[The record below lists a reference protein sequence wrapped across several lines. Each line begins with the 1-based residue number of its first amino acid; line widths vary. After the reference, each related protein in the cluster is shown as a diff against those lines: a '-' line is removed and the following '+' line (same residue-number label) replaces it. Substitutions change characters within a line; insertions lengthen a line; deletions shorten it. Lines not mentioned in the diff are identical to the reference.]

1 MNEKLKNFVI
11 KYRLEFFNLFRL
23 EKYGQDDIKKIK
35 DVKIKLIML
44 DKNFKEFY
52 NHFLYHNLAFK
63 EIVNIENDKKLF
75 LLNENTSDE
84 IRLKRYDLYVIST
97 NKQAYL
103 DNNITNFIIELFIK
117 DDNIKNLLEEFYNSN
132 PSELGDIFIRIKNF
146 IPTF

>member
-117 DDNIKNLLEEFYNSN
+117 DDNIKNLYVVACGIEGV
-132 PSELGDIFIRIKNF
+132 ELH
-146 IPTF
+146 